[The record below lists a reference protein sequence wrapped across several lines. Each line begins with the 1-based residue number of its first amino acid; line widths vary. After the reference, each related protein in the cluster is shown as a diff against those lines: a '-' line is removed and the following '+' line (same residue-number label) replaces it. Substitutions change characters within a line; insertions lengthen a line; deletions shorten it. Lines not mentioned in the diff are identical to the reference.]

1 MGRQGKALCIQD
13 KRLDESITCW
23 SSAFA
28 QMVGSLHLKVKQIYL
43 NFFKKKQAKAT
54 VCAAASFDA
63 KADVGALKKSMKWL
77 GTNEKA
83 IISVLCTKP
92 DNQRQAIAQSYKETK
107 GKVTSG
113 FD

>member
-1 MGRQGKALCIQD
+1 
-13 KRLDESITCW
+13 
-23 SSAFA
+23 
-28 QMVGSLHLKVKQIYL
+28 
-43 NFFKKKQAKAT
+43 
-54 VCAAASFDA
+54 
-63 KADVGALKKSMKWL
+63 MKWL

>member
-1 MGRQGKALCIQD
+1 
-13 KRLDESITCW
+13 
-23 SSAFA
+23 
-28 QMVGSLHLKVKQIYL
+28 MVGSLHLKVKQIYL
-43 NFFKKKQAKAT
+43 NFFFWKQAKAT

-63 KADVGALKKSMKWL
+63 KADVEALKKSMKWL

-113 FD
+113 FDWLTTRFWMILLAKEPRRCPEERSKWKV